1 MKLVT
6 IGEILVEFISHE
18 RNCALEKITEY
29 SGPYPSGAPAIF
41 LNQATRMGAV
51 TEMIGGI
58 GSDAFGRSVLNRL
71 RQDGVGLDGVK
82 ISKGLSTGTAF
93 VTYFDDGARDFIFHL
108 DGTAVDQFTVPGSLF
123 EPADTLLHVSASS
136 LGIAPMRQMILEQ
149 VKRVAEAGGSVS
161 FDPNA
166 RPELLADPTTREAI
180 FEVMAKSAYVLPST
194 SDLRFLYPNLSE
206 DQALEKIF
214 AAHVKIVALKRG
226 AKGTR
231 IVAQGQH
238 YELMGHTVD
247 EVDPTGAGDCFCG
260 TFLSLITQGVALLEA
275 AEYANAA
282 GAIAVTRRGP
292 MEGNSNQEEIALLL
306 KHAAPKT
313 VQL

>member
-1 MKLVT
+1 
-6 IGEILVEFISHE
+6 
-18 RNCALEKITEY
+18 
-29 SGPYPSGAPAIF
+29 
-41 LNQATRMGAV
+41 
-51 TEMIGGI
+51 
-58 GSDAFGRSVLNRL
+58 
-71 RQDGVGLDGVK
+71 
-82 ISKGLSTGTAF
+82 
-93 VTYFDDGARDFIFHL
+93 
-108 DGTAVDQFTVPGSLF
+108 
-123 EPADTLLHVSASS
+123 
-136 LGIAPMRQMILEQ
+136 MRQMILEQ
-149 VKRVAEAGGSVS
+149 VKRVSEAGGSVS

-166 RPELLADPTTREAI
+166 RPELLADPATREAI

-292 MEGNSNQEEIALLL
+292 MEGNSTREEIALLL

>member
-149 VKRVAEAGGSVS
+149 VKRVAEA
-161 FDPNA
+161 
-166 RPELLADPTTREAI
+166 
-180 FEVMAKSAYVLPST
+180 
-194 SDLRFLYPNLSE
+194 
-206 DQALEKIF
+206 
-214 AAHVKIVALKRG
+214 
-226 AKGTR
+226 
-231 IVAQGQH
+231 
-238 YELMGHTVD
+238 
-247 EVDPTGAGDCFCG
+247 
-260 TFLSLITQGVALLEA
+260 LSLIH
-275 AEYANAA
+275 
-282 GAIAVTRRGP
+282 I
-292 MEGNSNQEEIALLL
+292 
-306 KHAAPKT
+306 
-313 VQL
+313 